1 MSHIRADAPGMQPSR
16 RNWARGA
23 TGYSRSDTLDLC
35 NPEMQDG
42 VSNAELQQLEEQKQR
57 ALKLQAQ
64 EQPQE
69 TTARGVDTSRNLQQI
84 PPAAKSK
91 LPKSSPGAQNRVSN
105 YYREG
110 EGGGEPFTRIGAF
123 GTRQAMP

>member
-1 MSHIRADAPGMQPSR
+1 MQTSR

-23 TGYSRSDTLDLC
+23 TGYSRSETLDLH

-42 VSNAELQQLEEQKQR
+42 VSNAELERLEEQKQR
-57 ALKLQAQ
+57 ALKSEAQ

-69 TTARGVDTSRNLQQI
+69 TTTREVDTSRNLQQI

-91 LPKSSPGAQNRVSN
+91 LPKASPGEQNRVSEH
-105 YYREG
+105 YREG
-110 EGGGEPFTRIGAF
+110 EGGGEPFNNAVAF
-123 GTRQAMP
+123 GTQQAMF